1 MGLDMYLYARK
12 FCGFDFHAKSASRPT
27 CVQNNPITKD
37 LVEAGILSTDDYNGR
52 HIRYVEIEIGYW
64 RKVNQVHAWFVRTL
78 ADGVDECQK
87 IPVPRVKIAELKA
100 LCEAI
105 KADPRVAPDT
115 LPSQSGFF
123 FGSTDCGEWYMQ
135 GIDWTLEIIEQ
146 VEKLPDGWELYYRAS
161 W

>member
-12 FCGFDFHAKSASRPT
+12 FVDYDFDLDFDKRPT
-27 CVQNNPITKD
+27 RIQANPVTQD
-37 LVEAGILSTDDYNGR
+37 LVAAGITTEDWYNGR

-87 IPVPRVKIAELKA
+87 IPVPRVKIAEIKA

-105 KADPRVAPDT
+105 KADPTVAPDT

-123 FGSTDCGEWYMQ
+123 FGSTDYDEWYMM
-135 GIDWTLEIIEQ
+135 GIDQTLKIIEL
-146 VEKLPDGWELYYRAS
+146 VEKLPDGWELYYQAS